1 MLELLK
7 IDLGISGSAYDARL
21 EQYLEAAR
29 AQIAEE
35 GIELG
40 EAIADRQLIVSYAAW
55 MWRRRDSMTGMPP
68 MLRYML
74 NNRLFAQKMRTE
86 DA

>member
-7 IDLGISGSAYDARL
+7 IDLGISGNAYDARL
-21 EQYLEAAR
+21 EDYLAAAR
-29 AQIAEE
+29 ARIAEE

-40 EAIADRQLIVSYAAW
+40 EAVADQQLIVSYAAW
-55 MWRRRDSMTGMPP
+55 MWRRRDSMAGMPP